1 MTGILLYDSIGSN
14 YLMRKQRITNP
25 DPIKRGHFHSLDE
38 WFRAT
43 FKGFL
48 DTLADFFNR
57 IGVQPNTMTIMGLVG
72 TIAGSVLLGFR
83 QLTIGGFIILISGIF
98 DALDGSMARLRNEPT
113 RFGAFVDSVSDRY
126 SDLSIFAG
134 LMAYFIQKQDWLA
147 CGVLYAAAVG
157 TVMVS
162 YVRARAESLS
172 YTAKVGILSR
182 VERYLVIVPGLVFNI
197 PLVSVWIIAI
207 FANFTAFQRI
217 WHVRKQALGLIQP
230 DQTTP
235 VEKLK

>member
-1 MTGILLYDSIGSN
+1 MS
-14 YLMRKQRITNP
+14 KQRIINSEP
-25 DPIKRGHFHSLDE
+25 KKKNRFRSLDE

-43 FKGFL
+43 FRGFL
-48 DTLADFFNR
+48 DTLAGFFNR
-57 IGVQPNTMTIMGLVG
+57 VGVHPNTMTIMGLVG
-72 TIAGSVLLGFR
+72 TIAGSVLLGFKH
-83 QLTIGGFIILISGIF
+83 LTIGGFVILISGIF

-134 LMAYFIQKQDWLA
+134 LMAYFIQKQDWLS

-162 YVRARAESLS
+162 YVKARAESLS
-172 YTAKVGILSR
+172 YTAKVGMLSR
-182 VERYLVIVPGLVFNI
+182 VGRYLVIVPGLVFNI
-197 PLVSVWIIAI
+197 PLISVWIIAI
-207 FANFTAFQRI
+207 FANFTALQRI